1 MYLKQFTRHYHLHLL
16 PVSNKDIQLA
26 DLVWKGRWGKNYL
39 NAKGIG
45 KNIFNRFYDATLIDK
60 TKWEQKLKQL
70 EEPPCEL
77 AALANLHLRN
87 VEKVSGIFLNQ
98 LKPNLSSKKIFSL
111 RIKNVCSRHLTNELR
126 MEIDHHLEQLNTKE
140 MRVLFLKPKRVNLIT
155 ELYFGQLKLYL
166 EKNYASE
173 IEASAKEHN
182 LNLTLF
188 NEGEYINEY
197 DFDTSSIPFA
207 YRMEPL
213 RRFNG

>member
-1 MYLKQFTRHYHLHLL
+1 
-16 PVSNKDIQLA
+16 
-26 DLVWKGRWGKNYL
+26 
-39 NAKGIG
+39 
-45 KNIFNRFYDATLIDK
+45 
-60 TKWEQKLKQL
+60 
-70 EEPPCEL
+70 
-77 AALANLHLRN
+77 
-87 VEKVSGIFLNQ
+87 
-98 LKPNLSSKKIFSL
+98 
-111 RIKNVCSRHLTNELR
+111 

-140 MRVLFLKPKRVNLIT
+140 MRALFLKPKRVNLIT